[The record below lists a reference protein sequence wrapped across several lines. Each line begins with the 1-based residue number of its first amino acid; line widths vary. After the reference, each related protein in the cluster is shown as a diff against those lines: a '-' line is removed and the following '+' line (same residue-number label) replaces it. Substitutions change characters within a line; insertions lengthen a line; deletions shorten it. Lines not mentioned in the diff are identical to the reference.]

1 MEIIDIFM
9 YSLFV
14 VGILFY
20 SCLTDECQ
28 CREEVQEIMG
38 TGLIRLGSC
47 PSVLIVLFTIFFT
60 GFSERSTIRVIL
72 GLWLQE

>member
-1 MEIIDIFM
+1 MEIIDISM
-9 YSLFV
+9 YSLFA

-38 TGLIRLGSC
+38 TGSIRLGSC
-47 PSVLIVLFTIFFT
+47 PSVLIVLFTIFFR
-60 GFSERSTIRVIL
+60 GFSERSTIMAIL
-72 GLWLQE
+72 GLCLKE